1 MSSKNKSGGLGIT
14 SVLLIIFIVL
24 KLVGVIN
31 WSWWVVLIP
40 LWINL
45 AVIIICLAIL
55 GVASLCKNF
64 K

>member
-45 AVIIICLAIL
+45 SVVIICLAVI
-55 GVASLCKNF
+55 GVVALCKR
-64 K
+64 